1 MALLQYR
8 VALLQYELALLQ
20 YKVALIQYRV
30 ALLQYCVALLHFIV
44 NISDRSRRLVSI
56 LLSVLYRR
64 LEAHSTFVS
73 TSVDTYVSTSSA
85 T

>member
-1 MALLQYR
+1 MALFQYK
-8 VALLQYELALLQ
+8 VALLQ
-20 YKVALIQYRV
+20 YKVALLQYKV
-30 ALLQYCVALLHFIV
+30 ALLQYKVALSQYCVALLQFIV
-44 NISDRSRRLVSI
+44 NIPDRSRRLVSI
-56 LLSVLYRR
+56 PLSVLYRR